1 MATAAP
7 GRRGPETSGGSG
19 CGGVTVSTRNSALDD
34 DHASRVEAE
43 HLEAAFRAHLSPAFE
58 RITRTAVD
66 APTGREPTSSLAT
79 CEKVPTIP
87 ETVSDDAAPCGDSE
101 NGGVSPLYQDP
112 PETAEEMGYI
122 SDATEAIRLSI
133 SRDRHRQ
140 RKVIELIKQGEVAHA
155 KRLVNCGRQ
164 SVELECG
171 DCGESN
177 YVPIH
182 CDSPLC
188 PECGNRKMGRV
199 AGRYGEEVAGWD
211 HPTMLRVSMPKRV
224 EPTEESIAR
233 AVDALRGGFGRLRR
247 RKFPPNGDPPNGDG
261 WSFEELASNLRM
273 VGERDLA
280 ARLRTQYVNRGKWIP
295 VEELLTG
302 GFYAVDVK
310 QKEDGRLN
318 IHLHILADCAWLP
331 QPVLSSL
338 WDDLM
343 DAPNV
348 DVRRVYGR
356 GQQDAEEAVI
366 EAVGYA
372 AKPPQYESVED
383 EVAYYRA
390 LKGAKLVQP
399 FGELHGNTP
408 DSDELRCEGCENVP
422 LMGWEYLGIVEEG
435 FGAVGSAP
443 DGDRPPDDV

>member
-1 MATAAP
+1 M
-7 GRRGPETSGGSG
+7 
-19 CGGVTVSTRNSALDD
+19 STRNSALDD
-34 DHASRVEAE
+34 DHAGRRSDDRVED
-43 HLEAAFRAHLSPAFE
+43 AFRAHLSPAFE
-58 RITRTAVD
+58 RITRD
-66 APTGREPTSSLAT
+66 AAGVQTGREPTSSLAT
-79 CEKVPTIP
+79 CEKVPTIS
-87 ETVSDDAAPCGDSE
+87 ETISDGDAPCGDSE
-101 NGGVSPLYQDP
+101 NTPESPLYEDP
-112 PETAEEMGYI
+112 PETIDDVGYI

-140 RKVIELIKQGEVAHA
+140 RKVLALIEEGEVAHA

-199 AGRYGEEVAGWD
+199 AGRYGETVAGWD
-211 HPTMLRVSMPKRV
+211 HPTMLRVSMPHRV
-224 EPTEESIAR
+224 EADEESIAQ
-233 AVDALRGGFGRLRR
+233 AVDELRGAFGRLRR
-247 RKFPPNGDPPNGDG
+247 RKFPPNGDPEDGDG
-261 WSFEELASNLRM
+261 WSFEELASKLRM

-280 ARLRTQYVNRGKWIP
+280 ARLRTQYVNQGKYIP
-295 VEELLTG
+295 VDELLTG

-331 QPVLSSL
+331 QPVLSAL

-348 DVRRVYGR
+348 DVRRAYNR
-356 GQQDAEEAVI
+356 GEGDAQADVI

-372 AKPPQYESVED
+372 AKPPNYESVED
-383 EVAYYRA
+383 EVQYYKA
-390 LKGAKLVQP
+390 LKGSKLVQP
-399 FGELHGNTP
+399 FGKLHGNTP
-408 DSDELRCEGCENVP
+408 DSEELRCTGCENIP
-422 LMGWEYLGIVEEG
+422 LTGWEYLGVVEEG

-443 DGDRPPDDV
+443 DGDRPPDG